1 MRRFAMT
8 FLLLTAAATSNAC
21 LKTKT
26 THVLYLSP
34 SGAVTWSVS
43 EDDVHSDDQ
52 DRAKRDQE
60 EADFVRAV
68 EEGTHGA
75 LVALV
80 SLGGRDAA
88 TALTRRDR
96 PWEARTSARFDRA
109 DVLAASILRELGIAG
124 AARLQVSGDR
134 VTLAVEWGSDEATAE
149 DSPMLALIEAH
160 DAYRIVLTGGRF
172 IAAEGFRISPDGRTA
187 VPVEQTGA
195 PEAPWRVS
203 LTWTAPRSARP

>member
-1 MRRFAMT
+1 MRRFAVT
-8 FLLLTAAATSNAC
+8 FLLLTAAATSSAC
-21 LKTKT
+21 LKTET

-43 EDDVHSDDQ
+43 EGDVHSDDQ
-52 DRAKRDQE
+52 DRAKRAQE

-68 EEGTHGA
+68 EQGTHGPLAA
-75 LVALV
+75 LA
-80 SLGGRDAA
+80 SLGGRDAT
-88 TALTRRDR
+88 TALIRRDR

-109 DVLAASILRELGIAG
+109 DVLAASILRELEITG

-149 DSPMLALIEAH
+149 ESPVLALVEAL
-160 DAYRIVLTGGRF
+160 DAYRIVLTEGRF

-187 VPVEQTGA
+187 VPVEQTA
-195 PEAPWRVS
+195 PPSRVS
-203 LTWTAPRSARP
+203 LTWSVPPRSARR